1 MSVQIKKEPGL
12 GSSGPGSVGHPVEVK
27 KEPGFSDV
35 TSSKAQLASKV
46 KLTLMQAWRE
56 RWSEI
61 QWAIQLKKLLAAYS
75 GESVDIAEILMQQ
88 ALVGSSPNQLILS
101 YLKHSVLSLMIPYHT
116 VIVYITK
123 FEDFSRPHCVLAL
136 IRLAGVFGLKISL
149 SPCQDSPLQLVRTKL
164 KLVHWLV
171 KALLT
176 CLQRLSDARQNMTQE
191 YFEIMDNSSRCIVS
205 ILERQPVK
213 GLLQI
218 ARMDSPEE
226 YREFEQSEM
235 NARGIMSQIPS
246 SAMTDETREKISSA
260 LTLLSKLEE
269 QEIRSSAVLEVI
281 HSPIIPTINGLVA
294 LEAVLNTG
302 SDIQPFVDQ
311 VLLVTRLMKLSMSQ
325 LCLEIFRACFMGF
338 MDTCDF
344 SEDLPWATFIFLKVP
359 RILNSMKQQMP
370 NWEMN
375 YDVERGLNMLLEY
388 TYLLDQTDIKHSYDM
403 MGQFIFEL
411 HKAKVLSDDQKTT
424 FTQKRAEQRNSLR
437 QSDISGSTESK
448 NFTRVAHA
456 ETTVSTVLKSLD
468 SDPNRNSDN
477 MVKVLTIML
486 QGHSFDM
493 IRLAAACAGH
503 LHDFMSKLI
512 KINEL
517 AAHTQATNDTVRLSH
532 WSQLFDVTFLM
543 VISTFQQHGLEA
555 ALPSREK
562 EVSMTVQSSLVVQWA
577 RRWLPENG
585 KYKNCELV
593 TGEEQDKVDYIL
605 KLMLSNAEITPCGP
619 IQSYKELIKYLPY
632 ALQEVIYAMEHFSI
646 SMDQVK
652 EIIDNICKQNM
663 KSFILVCITYLCS
676 YMNMVGDGAR
686 AKPLDIL
693 EKLIAPQGIEVKQIM
708 QTIVDNIV
716 FEILPEGHAQR
727 PVRRYLLSSRE
738 TNSHAISETLRLS
751 FNRGWLN
758 LESIHKLDQLLSIRG
773 PDWFCWEVVEHIL
786 TNSHIEDSSQS
797 LSLAVAIMHL
807 DLERLTVSL
816 VRRLLPRLLATPQSE
831 LLADPRGYCL
841 AKLCVL
847 CITATNIS
855 KVGQKEPY
863 VRRFHKS
870 VNDLDLDMDQDEIE
884 PQPAKLRKRSEPQL
898 TLSLEEFN
906 LDAIA
911 DKEDGEG
918 IPSYDVKE
926 PLNKALMNLFN
937 MMSTI
942 LSANK
947 LTPRTWFIVSF
958 FKEVIK
964 CGGQHT
970 RFILQFMPHNMLN
983 QVMRALP
990 GIFSDEEILRI
1001 CDLSTVTGRKNAA
1014 KAITINSVTPPL
1026 DMLDWS

>member
-12 GSSGPGSVGHPVEVK
+12 GSSGPGSVGHQVEVK
-27 KEPGFSDV
+27 KEATFSDV
-35 TSSKAQLASKV
+35 TSSKDQLARKV
-46 KLTLMQAWRE
+46 KLTLMQAWQE

-101 YLKHSVLSLMIPYHT
+101 YLKHSVLSLMIPFNT
-116 VIVYITK
+116 IIFYITK
-123 FEDFSRPHCVLAL
+123 FDDFSRPHCALAL
-136 IRLAGVFGLKISL
+136 IRLTGVFGLKISL
-149 SPCQDSPLQLVRTKL
+149 SPCQDSPVQLVRTML
-164 KLVHWLV
+164 KLIHWLV

-176 CLQRLSDARQNMTQE
+176 CLQRLSDSRQSMSQE
-191 YFEIMDNSSRCIVS
+191 YFEIMDNSSRFIVS
-205 ILERQPVK
+205 ILERRPVR

-226 YREFEQSEM
+226 YRDFEQSEM
-235 NARGIMSQIPS
+235 NARGIMSQIPPS
-246 SAMTDETREKISSA
+246 TMTDETREKITSA

-269 QEIRSSAVLEVI
+269 QEVHSEAVLEVI
-281 HSPIIPTINGLVA
+281 HAPIIPTINGLVA
-294 LEAVLNTG
+294 LEAVLNTS

-311 VLLVTRLMKLSMSQ
+311 VLMVSRLMKLSMSQ

-338 MDTCDF
+338 IDTSDF
-344 SEDLPWATFIFLKVP
+344 SEDLQWATFTFLKVP
-359 RILNSMKQQMP
+359 SILNNMKQQMP

-375 YDVERGLNMLLEY
+375 YDAERALGMLLEY

-403 MGQFIFEL
+403 MGQFIIEL
-411 HKAKVLSDDQKTT
+411 QKAKILTEDQKNN
-424 FTQKRAEQRNSLR
+424 FSQRRAEQRSHLR
-437 QSDISGSTESK
+437 PSDISGSSESK
-448 NFTRVAHA
+448 SLIRVTQA
-456 ETTVSTVLKSLD
+456 ESTVNNILKSLD
-468 SDPNRNSDN
+468 SDPHRNSDQ

-493 IRLAAACAGH
+493 LRLAAACAGH

-512 KINEL
+512 RINEI
-517 AAHTQATNDTVRLSH
+517 ASHTQASNDTIRISH

-543 VISTFQQHGLEA
+543 VISTFQQHGLEI
-555 ALPSREK
+555 ALPSREN
-562 EVSMTVQSSLVVQWA
+562 EASLVVQWA

-632 ALQEVIYAMEHFSI
+632 ALQEVIYAMEHMSI
-646 SMDQVK
+646 NMDQVK
-652 EIIDNICKQNM
+652 DIIDNICKQNM
-663 KSFILVCITYLCS
+663 KSFILVCTTYLCS
-676 YMNMVGDGAR
+676 YMNMVGESAR
-686 AKPLDIL
+686 AKPLRML
-693 EKLIAPQGIEVKQIM
+693 EMLIAHQGMDMKQVM
-708 QTIVDNIV
+708 QTILDNIV
-716 FEILPEGHAQR
+716 FDILPEGHAQR
-727 PVRRYLLSSRE
+727 PARRYLLSSRE
-738 TNSHAISETLRLS
+738 TNSRAISETLRQS

-758 LESIHKLDQLLSIRG
+758 LESIHKLDQLLSVRG
-773 PDWFCWEVVEHIL
+773 PDWFCWEMVEHIL
-786 TNSHIEDSSQS
+786 INSHIEDSSQS

-816 VRRLLPRLLATPQSE
+816 VRRLLPRLLAQPQSG

-841 AKLCVL
+841 SKLCVL
-847 CITATNIS
+847 CITATHMS

-863 VRRFHKS
+863 VRRFHRGGT
-870 VNDLDLDMDQDEIE
+870 DIDLDMDQDDSE
-884 PQPAKLRKRSEPQL
+884 PQPAKIRKMSEPQL

-918 IPSYDVKE
+918 MPNYDVKE
-926 PLNKALMNLFN
+926 PLNKAL
-937 MMSTI
+937 
-942 LSANK
+942 
-947 LTPRTWFIVSF
+947 
-958 FKEVIK
+958 
-964 CGGQHT
+964 
-970 RFILQFMPHNMLN
+970 
-983 QVMRALP
+983 
-990 GIFSDEEILRI
+990 
-1001 CDLSTVTGRKNAA
+1001 
-1014 KAITINSVTPPL
+1014 
-1026 DMLDWS
+1026 

>member
-1 MSVQIKKEPGL
+1 M
-12 GSSGPGSVGHPVEVK
+12 
-27 KEPGFSDV
+27 
-35 TSSKAQLASKV
+35 TSCKAQLASKV

-56 RWSEI
+56 RWTEI
-61 QWAIQLKKLLAAYS
+61 QWAIELKKLLAAYS

-101 YLKHSVLSLMIPYHT
+101 YLKHSVLSL
-116 VIVYITK
+116 
-123 FEDFSRPHCVLAL
+123 
-136 IRLAGVFGLKISL
+136 
-149 SPCQDSPLQLVRTKL
+149 
-164 KLVHWLV
+164 
-171 KALLT
+171 
-176 CLQRLSDARQNMTQE
+176 RLSDFRQSMMAQESRQSMMTQE
-191 YFEIMDNSSRCIVS
+191 YFEIMDNSSRSIVS
-205 ILERQPVK
+205 ILERKPVK

-218 ARMDSPEE
+218 ARMDSPED
-226 YREFEQSEM
+226 YRDFEQSEM
-235 NARGIMSQIPS
+235 NARGIMSQIPLS
-246 SAMTDETREKISSA
+246 TMSDEAREKISSA

-269 QEIRSSAVLEVI
+269 QEICNEAVLEVI
-281 HSPIIPTINGLVA
+281 HAPIIPTINGLVA
-294 LEAVLNTG
+294 LEAVLNTS

-311 VLLVTRLMKLSMSQ
+311 VLMISRLMKLSMSQ

-344 SEDLPWATFIFLKVP
+344 SEDLQWATFTLLKVP
-359 RILNSMKQQMP
+359 RILNNMKQQMS

-388 TYLLDQTDIKHSYDM
+388 THLLDQTDIKHSCDM
-403 MGQFIFEL
+403 MGQFITEL
-411 HKAKVLSDDQKTT
+411 QKAKVLSEDQKNT
-424 FTQKRAEQRNSLR
+424 FSQKRMEQRSLLR
-437 QSDISGSTESK
+437 QSDISGSNESK
-448 NFTRVAHA
+448 SFTRVTQA
-456 ETTVSTVLKSLD
+456 ESTVSNILKSLD
-468 SDPNRNSDN
+468 SDPIRNSDQ

-486 QGHSFDM
+486 QGHSFDVL
-493 IRLAAACAGH
+493 RLGAASAGQ

-512 KINEL
+512 RINEL
-517 AAHTQATNDTVRLSH
+517 ASHTQASNDTVRLSQ

-543 VISTFQQHGLEA
+543 VVSTFQQHGLEI
-555 ALPSREK
+555 ALPSREN
-562 EVSMTVQSSLVVQWA
+562 EASVVVQWA
-577 RRWLPENG
+577 QLWLPENG

-605 KLMLSNAEITPCGP
+605 KLMLSKAEITPCGP

-632 ALQEVIYAMEHFSI
+632 ALQEVIYAMEHLSI
-646 SMDQVK
+646 SMEQVK
-652 EIIDNICKQNM
+652 DIIDNICKQNM
-663 KSFILVCITYLCS
+663 KCFILVCITYLCS
-676 YMNMVGDGAR
+676 YMNMVGAHAR
-686 AKPLDIL
+686 EKPLLML
-693 EKLIAPQGIEVKQIM
+693 EMLIAPQGIDMKQIM

-716 FEILPEGHAQR
+716 FDILPEGHAQR
-727 PVRRYLLSSRE
+727 PVRRYLLSSKE
-738 TNSHAISETLRLS
+738 TNSRAISETLRLS

-773 PDWFCWEVVEHIL
+773 PDWFCWEMVEHIL

-797 LSLAVAIMHL
+797 LSLAVAIVHL

-816 VRRLLPRLLATPQSE
+816 VRRLLPRLLATPDSGP
-831 LLADPRGYCL
+831 LADPKGYCL

-847 CITATNIS
+847 CITA

-863 VRRFHKS
+863 VRRFHRG
-870 VNDLDLDMDQDEIE
+870 VTDGDLDMDQDEIE
-884 PQPAKLRKRSEPQL
+884 PQPAKLRKMSEPQL

-918 IPSYDVKE
+918 LPSYDVKE
-926 PLNKALMNLFN
+926 PLNKALVNLFS

-942 LSANK
+942 LTANK

-958 FKEVIK
+958 LKEVIR

-970 RFILQFMPHNMLN
+970 RFIMQFMPHNMLN

-1001 CDLSTVTGRKNAA
+1001 CDLTTVTGRKNAA
-1014 KAITINSVTPPL
+1014 KAITVNSVTPPL
-1026 DMLDWS
+1026 DILNWS